1 MNKFKISLLTSALLA
16 SSAAFAQI
24 TAITNAKVHTLT
36 DAGTLEGAT
45 VVIEDGT
52 ITAINPTSIEA
63 DVTIDA
69 QGRVLTPGFI
79 GSMNQ
84 LGLVEVSA
92 VAGSR
97 DAGDDKADVDFD
109 ASPAFNPRSSLIPY
123 GRKGG
128 ITQNVVMPH
137 GGKSIF
143 KGLAFVVDLSGEFGS
158 VLKTRTALLVDM
170 DASSTGSRAMKYKT
184 LAEKLEGQQQKLSD
198 KGKKDDKKAAKK
210 PSQEEQ
216 VLTAVLKGEM
226 PVVVG
231 VERASD
237 ILEVL
242 KVKEQFGLN
251 LVLWGVNDA
260 VLVKEEIAKANVP
273 VVISAV
279 SNLPTSFS
287 SLHADLTNAGELER
301 AGVKVLLSGFA
312 FEGAHNLYQL
322 RFDAGI
328 AVAHGMS
335 YEGALKAVSSN
346 IADVFD
352 LDGGKIASGQ
362 RADLVLWS
370 ADPFEFTTT
379 LDKLWINGEEVST
392 ESRHDKLK
400 DRYTTDSDM
409 PRAYTK

>member
-1 MNKFKISLLTSALLA
+1 MKKFNVSLLTGALMA
-16 SSAAFAQI
+16 SSAVFAQT
-24 TAITNAKVHTLT
+24 TAITNATVHTMT
-36 DAGTLEGAT
+36 EAGVLEGAT
-45 VVIEDGT
+45 VVIENGT
-52 ITAINPTSIEA
+52 ITAINPSNVSA
-63 DVTIDA
+63 DKTIDA

-97 DAGDDKADVDFD
+97 DGDDDKAGIDFD

-128 ITQNVVMPH
+128 ITQNVVIPH

-143 KGLAFVVDLSGEFGS
+143 EGLAFVVDLSGEFNS
-158 VLKTRTALLVDM
+158 VLKTNTALVIDM
-170 DASSTGSRAMKYKT
+170 DASGSGSRAMKYKT
-184 LAEKLEGQQQKLSD
+184 LTEKLEAQQEKLA
-198 KGKKDDKKAAKK
+198 KGKKDDKKDAKK
-210 PSQEEQ
+210 PSREEQ
-216 VLTAVLKGEM
+216 VLSAVLKGEI
-226 PVVVG
+226 PVVIE

-242 KVKEQFGLN
+242 KVKEQFDLK

-260 VLVKEEIAKANVP
+260 VLVKDEIAKAKVP

-287 SLHADLTNAGELER
+287 SLHADLTNAGKLER

-335 YEGALKAVSSN
+335 YEGALKAVTSN
-346 IADVFD
+346 IAETFG

-370 ADPFEFTTT
+370 ADPFEFSTT
-379 LDKLWINGEEVST
+379 LDKLWINGEEVTT
-392 ESRHDKLK
+392 ESRHDKLRE
-400 DRYTTDSDM
+400 RYTNDSDM

>member
-1 MNKFKISLLTSALLA
+1 MKKFNVSLLTGALLA
-16 SSAAFAQI
+16 STSVFAQT
-24 TAITNAKVHTLT
+24 TAITNATVHTMT
-36 DAGTLEGAT
+36 EAGVLEGAT
-45 VVIEDGT
+45 VVIENGT
-52 ITAINPTSIEA
+52 ITAVNPGNVSA
-63 DVTIDA
+63 DKTIDA

-97 DAGDDKADVDFD
+97 DGGDDKAGIDFD

-128 ITQNVVMPH
+128 ITQNVVIPH

-143 KGLAFVVDLSGEFGS
+143 EGLAFVVDLSGEFNS
-158 VLKTRTALLVDM
+158 VLKTSTALVIDM
-170 DASSTGSRAMKYKT
+170 DASGSGSRAMKYKT
-184 LAEKLEGQQQKLSD
+184 LTEKLEAQQEKLA
-198 KGKKDDKKAAKK
+198 KGKKDDKKDAKK
-210 PSQEEQ
+210 PSREEL
-216 VLTAVLKGEM
+216 VLTAVLKGEI
-226 PVVVG
+226 PVVAE

-242 KVKEQFGLN
+242 KVKEQFGLK

-260 VLVKEEIAKANVP
+260 VLVKDEIAKAKVP

-279 SNLPTSFS
+279 SNLPSSFS
-287 SLHADLTNAGELER
+287 SLHAALTNAGKLER

-335 YEGALKAVSSN
+335 YEGALKAVTSN
-346 IADVFD
+346 IAETFG

-370 ADPFEFTTT
+370 ADPFEFSTT

-392 ESRHDKLK
+392 ESRHDKLRE
-400 DRYTTDSDM
+400 RYTTDSDM

>member
-1 MNKFKISLLTSALLA
+1 MKKFNVSLLTGALMA
-16 SSAAFAQI
+16 SSAVFAQT
-24 TAITNAKVHTLT
+24 TAITNATVHTMT
-36 DAGTLEGAT
+36 EAGVLEGAT
-45 VVIEDGT
+45 VVIENGT
-52 ITAINPTSIEA
+52 ITAINPSNVSA
-63 DVTIDA
+63 DKTIDA

-97 DAGDDKADVDFD
+97 DGDDDKAGIDFD

-128 ITQNVVMPH
+128 ITQNVVIPH

-143 KGLAFVVDLSGEFGS
+143 EGLAFVVDLSGEFNS
-158 VLKTRTALLVDM
+158 VLKTNTALVIDM
-170 DASSTGSRAMKYKT
+170 DASGSGSRAMKYKT
-184 LAEKLEGQQQKLSD
+184 LTEKLEAQQEKLA
-198 KGKKDDKKAAKK
+198 KGKKDDKKDAKK
-210 PSQEEQ
+210 PSREEQ
-216 VLTAVLKGEM
+216 VLSAVLKGEI
-226 PVVVG
+226 PVVVE

-242 KVKEQFGLN
+242 KVKEQFDLK

-260 VLVKEEIAKANVP
+260 ILVKDEIAKAKVP

-287 SLHADLTNAGELER
+287 SLHADLTNAGKLER

-335 YEGALKAVSSN
+335 YEGALKAVTSN
-346 IADVFD
+346 IAETFG

-370 ADPFEFTTT
+370 ADPFEFSTT
-379 LDKLWINGEEVST
+379 LDKLWINGEEVTT
-392 ESRHDKLK
+392 ESRHDKLRE
-400 DRYTTDSDM
+400 RYTTDSDM

>member
-1 MNKFKISLLTSALLA
+1 MKKFNVSLLTGALLA
-16 SSAAFAQI
+16 SSAVFAQT
-24 TAITNAKVHTLT
+24 TAITNATVHTMT
-36 DAGTLEGAT
+36 EAGVLEGAT
-45 VVIEDGT
+45 VVIENGT
-52 ITAINPTSIEA
+52 ITAVNPGNVSA
-63 DVTIDA
+63 DKTIDA

-97 DAGDDKADVDFD
+97 DGGDDKAGIDFD

-128 ITQNVVMPH
+128 ITQNVVIPH

-143 KGLAFVVDLSGEFGS
+143 EGLAFVVDLSGEFNS
-158 VLKTRTALLVDM
+158 VLKTNTALVIDM
-170 DASSTGSRAMKYKT
+170 DASGSGSRAMKYKT
-184 LAEKLEGQQQKLSD
+184 LTEKLEAQQEKLA
-198 KGKKDDKKAAKK
+198 KGKKDDKKDAKK
-210 PSQEEQ
+210 PSREEQ
-216 VLTAVLKGEM
+216 VLTAVLKGEI
-226 PVVVG
+226 PVVAE

-242 KVKEQFGLN
+242 KVKEQFDLK

-260 VLVKEEIAKANVP
+260 VLVKDEIAKANVP

-287 SLHADLTNAGELER
+287 SLHADLTNAGKLER

-328 AVAHGMS
+328 AVAHGMTH
-335 YEGALKAVSSN
+335 EGALKAVTSN
-346 IADVFD
+346 IADTFG

-370 ADPFEFTTT
+370 ADPFEFSTT

-392 ESRHDKLK
+392 ESRHDKLRE
-400 DRYTTDSDM
+400 RYTTDSDM

>member
-1 MNKFKISLLTSALLA
+1 MKKFNVSLLTGALMA
-16 SSAAFAQI
+16 SSAVFAQT
-24 TAITNAKVHTLT
+24 TAITNATVHTMT
-36 DAGTLEGAT
+36 EAGVLEGAT
-45 VVIEDGT
+45 VVIENGT
-52 ITAINPTSIEA
+52 ITAVNPSNVSA
-63 DVTIDA
+63 DKTIDA

-97 DAGDDKADVDFD
+97 DGGDDKAGIDFD

-128 ITQNVVMPH
+128 ITQNVVIPH

-143 KGLAFVVDLSGEFGS
+143 EGLAFVVDLSGEFNS
-158 VLKTRTALLVDM
+158 VLKTSTALVIDM
-170 DASSTGSRAMKYKT
+170 DASGNGSRAIKYKT
-184 LAEKLEGQQQKLSD
+184 LTEKLEAQQEKLSKD
-198 KGKKDDKKAAKK
+198 KKDDKKDAKK
-210 PSQEEQ
+210 PSREEQ
-216 VLTAVLKGEM
+216 VLSAVLKGEI
-226 PVVVG
+226 PVVVE

-242 KVKEQFGLN
+242 KVKEQFDLK

-260 VLVKEEIAKANVP
+260 VLVKDEIAKANVP

-279 SNLPTSFS
+279 SNLPNSFS
-287 SLHADLTNAGELER
+287 SLHADLANAGELES

-335 YEGALKAVSSN
+335 YEGALKAVTSN
-346 IADVFD
+346 IAETFG

-370 ADPFEFTTT
+370 ADPFEFSTT

-392 ESRHDKLK
+392 ESRHDKLRK
-400 DRYTTDSDM
+400 RYTTDSDM

>member
-1 MNKFKISLLTSALLA
+1 MMKKFNVSLLTGALMA
-16 SSAAFAQI
+16 SSAVFAQT
-24 TAITNAKVHTLT
+24 TAITNATVHTMT
-36 DAGTLEGAT
+36 EAGVLEGAT
-45 VVIEDGT
+45 VVIENGT
-52 ITAINPTSIEA
+52 ITAINPSNVSA
-63 DVTIDA
+63 DKTIDA

-97 DAGDDKADVDFD
+97 DGDDDKAGIDFD

-128 ITQNVVMPH
+128 ITQNVVIPH

-143 KGLAFVVDLSGEFGS
+143 EGLAFVVDLSGEFNS
-158 VLKTRTALLVDM
+158 VLKTNTALVIDM
-170 DASSTGSRAMKYKT
+170 DASGSGSRAMKYKT
-184 LAEKLEGQQQKLSD
+184 LTEKLEAQQEKLA
-198 KGKKDDKKAAKK
+198 KGKKDDKKDAKK
-210 PSQEEQ
+210 PSREEQ
-216 VLTAVLKGEM
+216 VLSAVLKGEI
-226 PVVVG
+226 PVVVE

-242 KVKEQFGLN
+242 KVKEQFDLK

-260 VLVKEEIAKANVP
+260 ILVKDEIAKAKVP

-287 SLHADLTNAGELER
+287 SLHADLTNAGKLER

-335 YEGALKAVSSN
+335 YEGALKAVTSN
-346 IADVFD
+346 IAETFG

-370 ADPFEFTTT
+370 ADPFEFSTT
-379 LDKLWINGEEVST
+379 LDKLWINGEEVTT
-392 ESRHDKLK
+392 ESRHDKLRE
-400 DRYTTDSDM
+400 RYTTDSDM